1 MSTVQEK
8 FTLLQEVSYNDSH
21 LDLMAAKL
29 LRFILADYLTRLKP
43 YQQALQQFEA
53 QYNMPSVVFY
63 PQFEQG
69 LLGDNMDFFEWAG
82 IFELQQALLIKI
94 KRLELAL

>member
-1 MSTVQEK
+1 
-8 FTLLQEVSYNDSH
+8 
-21 LDLMAAKL
+21 
-29 LRFILADYLTRLKP
+29 
-43 YQQALQQFEA
+43 LQQFEA